1 MMMVSMRFSRWMVGY
16 SPAVTADTNPSSKGE
31 GICSDDVLIKCECV
45 GILGL
50 CKRKLQ
56 KRDIFPNFFFRSSF
70 IIFLHF
76 YLFSHLYTYFFHKI
90 SLTYFPGSF
99 SSIKS
104 RIAKYSGK
112 FC

>member
-31 GICSDDVLIKCECV
+31 GICTDDVLIKCECV

-56 KRDIFPNFFFRSSF
+56 KRDIFPNFFVVLSLSF
-70 IIFLHF
+70 FFISICFLIYTHIF
-76 YLFSHLYTYFFHKI
+76 FSQAFFNI
-90 SLTYFPGSF
+90 F
-99 SSIKS
+99 S
-104 RIAKYSGK
+104 RIV
-112 FC
+112 FVN